1 MKDNWDQPI
10 LLPAPQRRPVKQ
22 AGAGGRPATQSA
34 AAIRAAADRLYRRG
48 ELARAAQ
55 LLVELQMRG
64 SQA

>member
-1 MKDNWDQPI
+1 MRDNWDQPI
-10 LLPAPQRRPVKQ
+10 LLPAPPHRPVKQ
-22 AGAGGRPATQSA
+22 AGGPATQSA
-34 AAIRAAADRLYRRG
+34 AAIRASADRLYMRG